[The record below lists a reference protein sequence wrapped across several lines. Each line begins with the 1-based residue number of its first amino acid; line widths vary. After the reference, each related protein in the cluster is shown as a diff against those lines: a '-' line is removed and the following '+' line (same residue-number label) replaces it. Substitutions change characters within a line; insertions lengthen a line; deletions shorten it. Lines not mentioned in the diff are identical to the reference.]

1 MPSQEQKEE
10 RNAVIILLLF
20 TLRKELHKSPKT
32 SAIFFLWRISSI
44 KSAFTSV
51 GTVWI
56 VAVLS
61 T

>member
-1 MPSQEQKEE
+1 MPSQEWKKE

-20 TLRKELHKSPKT
+20 TLTEELHESPENI
-32 SAIFFLWRISSI
+32 SNIFLMAHQF
-44 KSAFTSV
+44 KKCAFTSV